1 MSYVPARVVLDSN
14 AVDPLVDDPES
25 YEVLASAVSQG
36 RVELLCTHISI
47 DELAE
52 VPDLER
58 RRHLLL
64 TLVSL
69 GRLVPTGAFVVG
81 YSRLNPARL
90 AEDLE
95 AFEAFRSGDLQHTA
109 DALIASTGVAEDAD
123 IVTADKRL
131 AGRVRSR
138 SLKSLAMPE
147 LVALLAA
154 KT

>member
-1 MSYVPARVVLDSN
+1 VSYVPARVVLDSN

-36 RVELLCTHISI
+36 RVELLYTHISI

-64 TLVSL
+64 TLISL

-109 DALIASTGVAEDAD
+109 LIASTGVAEDAD

-131 AGRVRSR
+131 AGRVRSCG
-138 SLKSLAMPE
+138 LKSLTMPD